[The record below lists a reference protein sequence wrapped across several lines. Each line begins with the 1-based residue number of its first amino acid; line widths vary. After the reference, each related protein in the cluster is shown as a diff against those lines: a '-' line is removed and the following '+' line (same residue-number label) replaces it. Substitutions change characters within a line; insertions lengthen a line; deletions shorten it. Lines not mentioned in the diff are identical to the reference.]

1 LKFERF
7 FVEFVLFPVKVDLT
21 SVERELHDINNNI
34 STSYLDQCC
43 IPTLF
48 KNVDDLMLVKV
59 EYLDKTK
66 IRGFSDINKQDI
78 AFVEQILNLSNSHAL
93 DTFIHEQLAQTG
105 ANENVR
111 KYTLVST
118 TNESN

>member
-1 LKFERF
+1 MLTFERF
-7 FVEFVLFPVKVDLT
+7 FVEFVLFSVKVDLT
-21 SVERELHDINNNI
+21 SVECELHDINNNI

-66 IRGFSDINKQDI
+66 ICGFSDIDKQDI
-78 AFVEQILNLSNSHAL
+78 AFVEQILNLSNSQAL
-93 DTFIHEQLAQTG
+93 DIFINEQLAQTG
-105 ANENVR
+105 ANEIVR
-111 KYTLVST
+111 NDT
-118 TNESN
+118 